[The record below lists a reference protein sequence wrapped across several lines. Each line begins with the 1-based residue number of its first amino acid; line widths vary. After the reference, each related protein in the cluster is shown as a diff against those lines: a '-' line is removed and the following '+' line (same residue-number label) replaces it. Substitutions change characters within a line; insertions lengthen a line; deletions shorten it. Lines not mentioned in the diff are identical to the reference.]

1 VLCDARRSTA
11 RWLPKPGLLCYARVV
26 AKVINLNKYRK
37 AKERADKAATAEQN
51 RRKHGRSAEDKAREN
66 ATLDKLER
74 DLEGKRLVPD
84 E

>member
-1 VLCDARRSTA
+1 M
-11 RWLPKPGLLCYARVV
+11 

-37 AKERADKAATAEQN
+37 AKARAEKASTAEQN
-51 RRKHGRSAEDKAREN
+51 RRKHGRSAADKARDT

-74 DLEGKRLVPD
+74 DLSAKRLVPD